1 MATQELLQSA
11 LSALAEGRLDE
22 ARQGFERV
30 LEGHPNDPA
39 ALHWAAVI
47 AYQQGTAPDA
57 ILGQIDRAIALD
69 GGQALFHN
77 SRGALLYALG
87 RDLEAA
93 ESFHRAVQLNDQD
106 GPIWNNLGN
115 ALLRLNRIEE
125 AENCY
130 RQALAVAPGLISAIN
145 NLGVALKRRGRLDKA
160 LICFREAILHM
171 PDFQDAHFNL
181 GELYYHLDMV
191 PEAEAEF
198 QRCIELNPDLHQAY
212 ASLAQCLHDEGRR
225 DDALALL
232 RDAHARFPE
241 DEDIDFMLRL
251 QFSSI
256 APAWHIPMVNDEE
269 RNQAYDLAL
278 RRAVKPGDL
287 VLEIGTG
294 SGLVAM
300 MAARAGAGHVVT
312 CEVLPLMGDIAREVV
327 AKNGLSDRITVITRK
342 STQLQV
348 GTDLADRAD
357 VFVSE
362 LINIGMLSPNMIPV
376 LQHAREALLK
386 PGARIIPAGAVV
398 HGALIEAPQLARINP
413 VRQISGFDLGPLD
426 KLRSPGYAQIDLAAD
441 LVRQVSQPF
450 KAFEF
455 DFRGAMP
462 ERDVRLLQ
470 ITATSAGV
478 AHGVAFWF
486 DLMMDEEIVYSSA
499 STTRTNHWK
508 QAAEFFPQPI
518 AVQPGDR
525 VMVIAG
531 YDNTRIFFKAAS
543 L

>member
-1 MATQELLQSA
+1 MATLDTLQSA
-11 LSALAEGRLDE
+11 LTALADGRLDE
-22 ARQGFERV
+22 ARAGFERV
-30 LEGHPNDPA
+30 LAGEPDHA
-39 ALHWAAVI
+39 TALHWVAVI
-47 AYQQGTAPDA
+47 AYQQGAAPDA
-57 ILGQIDRAIALD
+57 VLGQIERAIALD
-69 GGQALFHN
+69 GEQALFHN

-106 GPIWNNLGN
+106 GAVWNNLGN
-115 ALLRLNRIEE
+115 AMLRLNRIEE

-130 RQALAVAPGLISAIN
+130 RQALAVTPGLISAIN

-181 GELYYHLDMV
+181 GELYYHLDMID
-191 PEAEAEF
+191 EAEGEF
-198 QRCIELNPDLHQAY
+198 RRCIELNPDLRPAH
-212 ASLAQCLHDEGRR
+212 ASLAQCQHDQGKR
-225 DDALALL
+225 DEALELL
-232 RDAHARFPE
+232 RAAHARFPD

-256 APAWHIPMVNDEE
+256 APAWHIPMVNDDE

-294 SGLVAM
+294 SGLVSM
-300 MAARAGAGHVVT
+300 MAARAGAERVVT
-312 CEVLPLMGDIAREVV
+312 CEVLPLMADIAREVV
-327 AKNGLSDRITVITRK
+327 EKNGLSERITVLNKK

-348 GTDLADRAD
+348 GTDLPDRAD

-376 LQHAREALLK
+376 LQHARETLLK
-386 PGARIIPAGAVV
+386 PDARIVPAGAIVY
-398 HGALIEAPQLARINP
+398 GALIEAPQLARINP
-413 VRQISGFDLGPLD
+413 VRQISGFDLSPLD
-426 KLRSPGYAQIDLAAD
+426 QLRSPGYAQIDLGAD
-441 LVRQVSQPF
+441 LVRQISQPF
-450 KAFEF
+450 KALEF
-455 DFRGAMP
+455 DFRTDLP
-462 ERDVRLLQ
+462 ERDARILQ
-470 ITATSAGV
+470 VTASSAGL
-478 AHGVAFWF
+478 AHGIAFWF
-486 DLMMDEEIVYSSA
+486 DLIMDEEVVYSSA
-499 STTRTNHWK
+499 SAARTNHWK

-525 VMVIAG
+525 LMVITG
-531 YDNTRIFFKAAS
+531 YDNTRIFFKSAA

>member
-1 MATQELLQSA
+1 MTASDLQQSA
-11 LSALAEGRLDE
+11 LAALAEGRLDE
-22 ARQGFERV
+22 ARQGFEQV
-30 LEGHPNDPA
+30 LAADPDNA
-39 ALHWAAVI
+39 VALHWSAAI
-47 AYQQGTAPDA
+47 AYQQGTQPDA
-57 ILGQIDRAIALD
+57 VLSRIDRAIALD
-69 GGQALFHN
+69 GGQSLFHN

-87 RDLEAA
+87 KDLEAA
-93 ESFHRAVQLNDQD
+93 ESFHKAIQLDDTDGAV
-106 GPIWNNLGN
+106 WNNLGN

-130 RQALAVAPGLISAIN
+130 RQALATTPGLISAIN

-191 PEAEAEF
+191 SDAEAEF
-198 QRCIELNPDLHQAY
+198 RRCIDLNADFPQAY
-212 ASLAQCLHDEGRR
+212 ASLAQCLHDQGKRAEVVAFLQ
-225 DDALALL
+225 DASQ
-232 RDAHARFPE
+232 RFPA
-241 DEDIDFMLRL
+241 DEDIDFMMRL
-251 QFSSI
+251 QYSSI

-269 RNQAYDLAL
+269 RNKAYDIAL

-300 MAARAGAGHVVT
+300 MAARAGAGRVVT

-327 AKNGLSDRITVITRK
+327 AKNGLAERVTIITKK
-342 STQLQV
+342 STQMQL
-348 GTDLADRAD
+348 GIDLPDRAD

-362 LINIGMLSPNMIPV
+362 LINIGMLAPNMLPV
-376 LQHAREALLK
+376 LQHARAQLLK
-386 PGARIIPAGAVV
+386 PEAKIIPAAAIVY
-398 HGALIEAPQLARINP
+398 GALIEAPQLARINP
-413 VRQISGFDLGPLD
+413 VRQIEGFDLSPLD

-450 KAFEF
+450 RALEF
-455 DFRGAMP
+455 DFRQNMP
-462 ERDVRLLQ
+462 ERDAKLLS
-470 ITATSAGV
+470 ITATSAGIC
-478 AHGVAFWF
+478 HGIAFWF
-486 DLMMDEEIVYSSA
+486 DLVMDEDIVYSSA
-499 STTRTNHWK
+499 SSTRTNHWK

-525 VMVIAG
+525 LMVIAA
-531 YDNTRIFFKAAS
+531 YDNTRIWFKSAA

>member
-1 MATQELLQSA
+1 
-11 LSALAEGRLDE
+11 
-22 ARQGFERV
+22 
-30 LEGHPNDPA
+30 
-39 ALHWAAVI
+39 
-47 AYQQGTAPDA
+47 
-57 ILGQIDRAIALD
+57 
-69 GGQALFHN
+69 
-77 SRGALLYALG
+77 
-87 RDLEAA
+87 
-93 ESFHRAVQLNDQD
+93 
-106 GPIWNNLGN
+106 
-115 ALLRLNRIEE
+115 
-125 AENCY
+125 
-130 RQALAVAPGLISAIN
+130 
-145 NLGVALKRRGRLDKA
+145 
-160 LICFREAILHM
+160 
-171 PDFQDAHFNL
+171 
-181 GELYYHLDMV
+181 
-191 PEAEAEF
+191 
-198 QRCIELNPDLHQAY
+198 
-212 ASLAQCLHDEGRR
+212 
-225 DDALALL
+225 
-232 RDAHARFPE
+232 
-241 DEDIDFMLRL
+241 
-251 QFSSI
+251 
-256 APAWHIPMVNDEE
+256 
-269 RNQAYDLAL
+269 
-278 RRAVKPGDL
+278 
-287 VLEIGTG
+287 
-294 SGLVAM
+294 
-300 MAARAGAGHVVT
+300 VVT

-455 DFRGAMP
+455 DFRGARP